1 MKVDV
6 NKAGEVA
13 QQIAEYGNKKPNE
26 MFSECA
32 ALIQNMPDNPYKD
45 AIIKNF
51 TEAEGFY
58 NSEWLPVL
66 RKNNDV
72 LTETLP
78 EFKKKVEELGVSLVS
93 VKSKSVEAGIK
104 DFDMGG
110 MSI

>member
-1 MKVDV
+1 MKIDV
-6 NKAGEVA
+6 NKAGEVSQTIA
-13 QQIAEYGNKKPNE
+13 QFGNAKPNE
-26 MFSECA
+26 MFAECA
-32 ALIQNMPDNPYKD
+32 QLIQDMPENPYRD
-45 AIIKNF
+45 AVIKNF
-51 TEAEGFY
+51 TEVETFY

-93 VKSKSVEAGIK
+93 VKATSVDATIK
-104 DFDMGG
+104 DFDIGG